1 MNAPLWISSD
11 IALITGG
18 RATDP
23 FSVTGS
29 VSIDTRSLKPGDLFV
44 ALTDQRD
51 GHDFVEAAFAAG
63 AAGALVSRQVGLGPQ
78 LVADDVQEALEQMG
92 VAARVRCGAHRTAV
106 TGSAGKTSV
115 KEMLAQIY
123 RAFGP
128 AHWNVKSFNNH
139 WGVPLMVF
147 EGEAFFGQD
156 RLDVLEWRL
165 EQSGVQR
172 RSFKSSTSSLTG

>member
-51 GHDFVEAAFAAG
+51 GHD
-63 AAGALVSRQVGLGPQ
+63 
-78 LVADDVQEALEQMG
+78 
-92 VAARVRCGAHRTAV
+92 
-106 TGSAGKTSV
+106 
-115 KEMLAQIY
+115 
-123 RAFGP
+123 
-128 AHWNVKSFNNH
+128 
-139 WGVPLMVF
+139 
-147 EGEAFFGQD
+147 
-156 RLDVLEWRL
+156 
-165 EQSGVQR
+165 
-172 RSFKSSTSSLTG
+172 

>member
-63 AAGALVSRQVGLGPQ
+63 AAGALVSRQVGQGPQ
-78 LVADDVQEALEQMG
+78 LIVDDVQEALEQMG

-139 WGVPLMVF
+139 
-147 EGEAFFGQD
+147 
-156 RLDVLEWRL
+156 
-165 EQSGVQR
+165 
-172 RSFKSSTSSLTG
+172 

>member
-78 LVADDVQEALEQMG
+78 LIVDDVQEALEQMG

-115 KEMLAQIY
+115 KEMLAQM
-123 RAFGP
+123 AQFSSL
-128 AHWNVKSFNNH
+128 A
-139 WGVPLMVF
+139 GVS
-147 EGEAFFGQD
+147 ETNAT
-156 RLDVLEWRL
+156 L
-165 EQSGVQR
+165 EQIAEKLDLLIETTQSA
-172 RSFKSSTSSLTG
+172 SEI